1 MPRRESASV
10 HIFKFLLTLS
20 IVLSN
25 MKKEEILQ
33 HTYAQLHDCG
43 YICRI
48 VKSCIVPRNR
58 VRYTHRDDY
67 YILGIIVNGEVDC
80 IIDFQNYSVSE
91 NSIIMLSPGQVH
103 QYIIERDLYALMLAF
118 NPILLDDK
126 IHYQLEQSS
135 IFHSPVYRAEEC
147 ADLCTMFE
155 LLSRQN
161 NISAGRYLAKAI
173 ISIMAD
179 RIIQQCCKMNQGSS
193 RRVDLLLNFRKL
205 LNENITEERRPG
217 FYADKLNISPI
228 YLNEIVKDMTGQS
241 SSQYIKN
248 EIVLLAKRE
257 LFHTSDSVKEI
268 AYRLG
273 FTDNAYFT
281 RLFTETAGVSPNKF
295 RDNID

>member
-1 MPRRESASV
+1 
-10 HIFKFLLTLS
+10 
-20 IVLSN
+20 

-33 HTYAQLHDCG
+33 HTYAQLHECG
-43 YICRI
+43 YMCRI